1 MAAWPGRTWGMLSS
15 LPASVDDGYG
25 ASAFYSY
32 WFSCLVTSTIAPLK
46 LETLL
51 KFNYR
56 LPDTQNTSCY
66 SERGEEPLISA
77 SQNLRFAQCDSLE
90 ILSKAI

>member
-1 MAAWPGRTWGMLSS
+1 MLSS
-15 LPASVDDGYG
+15 LPASVDDGCA

-32 WFSCLVTSTIAPLK
+32 WFSYLVTSTIAPLK

-56 LPDTQNTSCY
+56 LPDTKNTSCH
-66 SERGEEPLISA
+66 SERSEESLISA
-77 SQNLRFAQCDSLE
+77 SQNLRFAQRDSLE
-90 ILSKAI
+90 IVSKAI